1 MEEDI
6 KALSQHE
13 TFARFIQTIES
24 AREEVIADLAGAP
37 SDQIQQLAG
46 RILAYDD
53 ILKMVDWEHLRILH
67 QERLV

>member
-13 TFARFIQTIES
+13 TFARFIQSIES

-37 SDQIQQLAG
+37 SEQIQQLAG

-53 ILKMVDWEHLRILH
+53 ILKMVDWEHLRALH

>member
-6 KALSQHE
+6 KTLSNHE
-13 TFARFIQTIES
+13 AFARFVQSIET

-37 SDQIQQLAG
+37 TEGIQQLSG

-53 ILKMVDWEHLRILH
+53 ILKMVNWDSLR
-67 QERLV
+67 ERHADQLA

>member
-13 TFARFIQTIES
+13 TFARFIQSIES

-37 SDQIQQLAG
+37 SEQIQQLAG

-53 ILKMVDWEHLRILH
+53 ILKMVDWEHLRTLH

>member
-13 TFARFIQTIES
+13 TFARFIQSIES

-37 SDQIQQLAG
+37 SEHIQQLAG

-53 ILKMVDWEHLRILH
+53 ILKMVDWEHLRTLH

>member
-13 TFARFIQTIES
+13 TFARFIQSIES

-37 SDQIQQLAG
+37 SEQIQQLAG

-53 ILKMVDWEHLRILH
+53 ILKMVDWEHLRALY

>member
-13 TFARFIQTIES
+13 TFARFIQSIES

-37 SDQIQQLAG
+37 SEQIQQLAG

-53 ILKMVDWEHLRILH
+53 ILKMVDWEHLRTLH
-67 QERLV
+67 RERLV

>member
-13 TFARFIQTIES
+13 TFARFIQSIES

-37 SDQIQQLAG
+37 SEQIQQLAG

-53 ILKMVDWEHLRILH
+53 ILKMVNWEHLRTLH